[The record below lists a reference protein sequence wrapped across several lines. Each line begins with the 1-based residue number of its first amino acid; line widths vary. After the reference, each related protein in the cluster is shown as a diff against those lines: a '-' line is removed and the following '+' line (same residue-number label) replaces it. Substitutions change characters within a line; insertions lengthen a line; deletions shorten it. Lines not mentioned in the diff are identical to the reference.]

1 MENNRA
7 DIDNISKETL
17 VDLFSTAT
25 YGSDWLDITSLK
37 AEKHLDNGFS
47 EEYLENR
54 CREEKWADR
63 LLNGGHIVCYDY
75 YAAEDDDE
83 DHPIRYQIDL
93 NTLKERLKLARDKEA
108 VSDWSDFVLEKD
120 DYFTCNNIMQVV
132 MFNEVIYG

>member
-25 YGSDWLDITSLK
+25 YGSEWLDITTLI
-37 AEKHLDNGFS
+37 AEKELDREFS

-63 LLNGGHIVCYDY
+63 LLNGGHIVCKDCYDID
-75 YAAEDDDE
+75 EDDL
-83 DHPIRYQIDL
+83 PKRYIIDL
-93 NTLKERLKLARDKEA
+93 DSLKTSLKRARDKEA
-108 VSDWSDFVLEKD
+108 VRDWSDVVLEED
-120 DYFTCNNIMQVV
+120 DYFTCNNLMQVV

>member
-25 YGSDWLDITSLK
+25 YGSDWLYITTLVS
-37 AEKHLDNGFS
+37 EGNLDDKFS

-63 LLNGGHIVCYDY
+63 LLNGGHIVCKDCYDID
-75 YAAEDDDE
+75 EDDL
-83 DHPIRYQIDL
+83 PKRYIIDL
-93 NTLKERLKLARDKEA
+93 DSLKTSLKLARDKEA
-108 VSDWSDFVLEKD
+108 VRDWSDFVLEED
-120 DYFTCNNIMQVV
+120 DYFTCNNLMQVV
-132 MFNEVIYG
+132 MFDEVIYG

>member
-25 YGSDWLDITSLK
+25 YGSSWLDITTLK
-37 AEKHLDNGFS
+37 AERHLDDKFS

-54 CREEKWADR
+54 CREEKCADR
-63 LLNGGHIVCYDY
+63 LLNGGHIVCIDWYP
-75 YAAEDDDE
+75 AEDNE
-83 DHPIRYQIDL
+83 EGNPARYQIDL

-108 VSDWSDFVLEKD
+108 VSDWSDFVSEKD
-120 DYFTCNNIMQVV
+120 DCFTCNNLMQVV